1 MTESS
6 GLSNPERRMLRAMLG
21 QPAQTWSLED
31 VMKACGWTDQAI
43 VVGAGHGLSNKGFV
57 SVNEL
62 VRRTVKLADKGRQA
76 VSDGLLE
83 SRLWRWVQ
91 AQEEPTMQKLQASFE
106 RHEAGPGVV
115 ALSKKLDV
123 QLE

>member
-43 VVGAGHGLSNKGFV
+43 VVGAGHGLSN
-57 SVNEL
+57 
-62 VRRTVKLADKGRQA
+62 
-76 VSDGLLE
+76 
-83 SRLWRWVQ
+83 
-91 AQEEPTMQKLQASFE
+91 
-106 RHEAGPGVV
+106 
-115 ALSKKLDV
+115 
-123 QLE
+123 